1 MSERSVADPHPG
13 SRLNAS
19 EIEAIVAG
27 RHAAPAQ
34 ILGWHQYML
43 EGRSYVAVRAFRP
56 QDAAVWVHRADIG
69 TLQPALCL
77 HAEGF
82 FECVWRE
89 DTPEARPSYRV
100 RLQGRDGS
108 TTEIEDP
115 YRFPPL
121 LTDFDRHLLGEG
133 RLLRSWR
140 KLGAH
145 PRNIEGIKGVN
156 FAVWAP
162 NALRVSV
169 IGPFNGW
176 DERVHP
182 MQSQVGGVWEL
193 FIPQLVEGERYKY
206 CILSRQHGYQIDKMD
221 PYGFHCQ
228 TRPDTQSRIWKLDQ
242 YEWQDQVWLQQR
254 AQRQTLGSPLNVY
267 EVHLGSWKRN
277 PADGQMLGYRQL
289 AHELV
294 AHCQRLGYTHV
305 ELLPIME
312 HPLDKSWGYQVTGYY
327 APSSR
332 FGTPD
337 DFRYFVDYCH
347 QHGIG
352 VLLDWVPAHFPKD
365 GHGLSFFDGSHLY
378 EHEDLRQREHREWDT
393 RIFNFGRNEV
403 RNFLISNALFWL
415 EEYHVDGFRVDAV
428 AAMLHLDFAR
438 EEGEWIPNEHG
449 DNKNLEA
456 VTFLQEFNRET
467 HRAFPDILTVAEES
481 TTWPLVTK
489 PDYAGGLG
497 FDLKW
502 NMGWMHDT
510 LDYFKLDPIA
520 RKHHQNLITFGLT
533 YAYSENFMLAFS
545 HDEVVHLKKSQL
557 NKMPGDRWQ
566 QFANLRLLTVYHY
579 GHPGKKLNFMGNEFA
594 QDREWTEARSL
605 DWHLLSEPW
614 HGHFQR
620 FVHTVAQLYLRLPA
634 LWLKDTLT
642 EGFSWIDFSD
652 RDNTVVSFARYGEYP
667 SDTVVVVLNMTPMP
681 RHDYCIGVPGLGPWH
696 EILNSDAA
704 EFGGSDLR
712 NGTPMTANPEP
723 MHGFDQSLTLALP
736 PLGGLWLH
744 PQPAPTLVHSD
755 NQGFTFTTRK
765 MSATP

>member
-1 MSERSVADPHPG
+1 MPERRVGSPQPG
-13 SRLNAS
+13 SRLEPA
-19 EIEAIVAG
+19 EVEAIVTG
-27 RHAAPAQ
+27 RHTAPAQ
-34 ILGWHQYML
+34 ILGPHRYL
-43 EGRSYVAVRAFRP
+43 FEGRAYVAVRAFRP
-56 QDAAVWVHRADIG
+56 QEAAVWIHRTDRE
-69 TLQPALCL
+69 TLHPAPCL
-77 HAEGF
+77 HAAGF

-89 DTPEARPSYRV
+89 DPDASGPVYRL
-100 RLQGRDGS
+100 RLRGLDGS

-121 LTDFDRHLLGEG
+121 LSDFDRHLLGEG
-133 RLLRSWR
+133 RFLHSWR

-145 PRNIEGIKGVN
+145 PRHIYGIDGVN

-182 MQSQVGGVWEL
+182 MQAQGGGVWEL
-193 FIPQLVEGERYKY
+193 FIPNLVEGERYKY
-206 CILSRQHGYQIDKMD
+206 GILSRRHGYQIDKTD
-221 PYGFHCQ
+221 PYGFYCQ
-228 TRPDTQSRIWKLDQ
+228 IRPDTQSRVWRLDK
-242 YEWQDQVWLQQR
+242 YAWQDQAWLQQR
-254 AQRQTLGSPLNVY
+254 AQRQTLDSPLNIY
-267 EVHLGSWKRN
+267 EVHLGSWKRT
-277 PADGQMLGYRQL
+277 PDGKMLGYRQL

-294 AHCQRLGYTHV
+294 AHCRRLGYTHI

-312 HPLDKSWGYQVTGYY
+312 HPLDQSWGYQVTGYY

-347 QHGIG
+347 RHDIG

-365 GHGLSFFDGSHLY
+365 GHGLAFFDGSHLY
-378 EHEDLRQREHREWDT
+378 EYEDPRKREHREWDT
-393 RIFNFGRNEV
+393 RIFNWGRNEV

-428 AAMLHLDFAR
+428 AAMLHLDFDR
-438 EEGEWIPNEHG
+438 PEGEWLPNAHG
-449 DNKNLEA
+449 GNENLEA
-456 VTFLQEFNRET
+456 VAFLQEFNRET

-489 PDYAGGLG
+489 PDYTGGLG

-510 LDYFKLDPIA
+510 LDYFKLDPLA
-520 RKHHQNLITFGLT
+520 RKHHPHLITFGLT
-533 YAYSENFMLAFS
+533 YAYAENFALAFS
-545 HDEVVHLKKSQL
+545 HDEVVHLKRSQL

-566 QFANLRLLTVYHY
+566 QFANLRLLALYQF

-594 QDREWTEARSL
+594 HDGEWTEARSL
-605 DWHLLSEPW
+605 DWELLSEPW
-614 HGHFQR
+614 HGQFQR
-620 FVHTVAQLYLRLPA
+620 FMQAVGRLYRQLPA
-634 LWLKDTLT
+634 LWLKDTVP
-642 EGFSWIDFSD
+642 EGFDWIDFSD
-652 RDNTVVSFARYGEYP
+652 RDNTVVAFARYGQYP
-667 SDTVVVVLNMTPMP
+667 ADTVVVILNMTPVP
-681 RHDYCIGVPGLGPWH
+681 RHDYRIGVPGSGPWH

-704 EFGGSDLR
+704 EFGGSHLR
-712 NGTPMTANPEP
+712 NDTPMTASPEP
-723 MHGFDQSLTLALP
+723 LHGFDQSLTLALP

-744 PQPAPTLVHSD
+744 PRPAVH
-755 NQGFTFTTRK
+755 REE
-765 MSATP
+765 